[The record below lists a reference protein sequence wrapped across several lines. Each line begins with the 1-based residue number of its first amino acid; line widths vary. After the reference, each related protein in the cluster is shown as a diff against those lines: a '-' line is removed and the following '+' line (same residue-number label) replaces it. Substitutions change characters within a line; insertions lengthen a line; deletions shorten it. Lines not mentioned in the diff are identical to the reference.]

1 MQIALNT
8 TVCKCSGVV
17 SLRDVPEADCLAK
30 VDALRTYLQN
40 LPDIKDYAII
50 LHNRDINELGEPKTP
65 HIHFVYLN
73 GKTKKKSTWIN
84 AISNALGVS
93 TLAVSLESYSSFEA
107 VFQYLIHKNNPEK
120 AQYSPDE
127 IVTSIGQ
134 DEIEQYLSS
143 TSVVANLDYFVGVVA
158 KSDTLLDVMREIGIG
173 LYQHYRKAIVD
184 IWMLVKGNTNYVGS

>member
-17 SLRDVPEADCLAK
+17 SLRDVPEADCRAK
-30 VDALRTYLQN
+30 VDSLRTYLQN

-143 TSVVANLDYFVGVVA
+143 SSVVANLDYFVGVVA

-184 IWMLVKGNTNYVGS
+184 IWMLVKGNTNYVA